1 MPTLE
6 SQEDAESNGINAFVF
21 CEDVVDSLT
30 AVWNTLKMFIEID
43 RGNES
48 TGLVGSPVP
57 QYMVDANLQF
67 LKDTMQ
73 LEMTERT
80 TQKVEIDPDL
90 IQSGD
95 FLGVLRLDGL
105 VSIIMYGT
113 GARIGHNVMALRME
127 DDELY
132 IVES

>member
-6 SQEDAESNGINAFVF
+6 SQEDVESNGINAFVF

-57 QYMVDANLQF
+57 
-67 LKDTMQ
+67 
-73 LEMTERT
+73 
-80 TQKVEIDPDL
+80 
-90 IQSGD
+90 
-95 FLGVLRLDGL
+95 
-105 VSIIMYGT
+105 
-113 GARIGHNVMALRME
+113 
-127 DDELY
+127 
-132 IVES
+132 